1 MTTSRRYNGVD
12 RCVCTFLRNS
22 FPSPQSLTFPGVDT
36 SARLSRTCGSMIS
49 SDEYRQKAEAN
60 LLSAKDPLTQ
70 LRYKLLK
77 KGVAGIKEFAR

>member
-1 MTTSRRYNGVD
+1 
-12 RCVCTFLRNS
+12 
-22 FPSPQSLTFPGVDT
+22 
-36 SARLSRTCGSMIS
+36 MIS